1 MPLKRK
7 TARSPVRKTVKRAT
21 TKKKPAKRKSIG
33 DIAGLYQD
41 YVFRSPSV
49 LALREKIEDLKE
61 KLADLIADK
70 KAKYKATSEK
80 VKKAARKAY

>member
-21 TKKKPAKRKSIG
+21 PKKKPAKRKSIG
-33 DIAGLYQD
+33 TIAGLYQD

-49 LALREKIEDLKE
+49 VALREKIADLKE
-61 KLADLIADK
+61 KLADMIADK
-70 KAKYKATSEK
+70 KAKYKSSSEK
-80 VKKAARKAY
+80 TKKVARRAY